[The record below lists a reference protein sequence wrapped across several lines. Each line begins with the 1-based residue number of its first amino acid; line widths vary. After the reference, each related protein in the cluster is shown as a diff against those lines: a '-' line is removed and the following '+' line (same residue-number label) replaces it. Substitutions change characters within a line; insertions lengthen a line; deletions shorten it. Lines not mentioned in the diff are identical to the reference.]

1 MDNLW
6 IVPNTETDTDS
17 FFLKTEMNMV
27 GLASDGYQKML
38 GTIRSFIRISVRRDQ
53 FF

>member
-17 FFLKTEMNMV
+17 FFLKNGNEYGRTSIRWISENV
-27 GLASDGYQKML
+27 GNYPQFYPD
-38 GTIRSFIRISVRRDQ
+38 IRT
-53 FF
+53 